1 MSVLYVTDAQ
11 FKLYKL
17 KKENAVFEIC
27 ILVCVS
33 SFIWRI
39 ITLWEL
45 NHEVLLQEQ

>member
-1 MSVLYVTDAQ
+1 MSVLYVTEVE

-39 ITLWEL
+39 ITPWKL
-45 NHEVLLQEQ
+45 NHAVLLQEQ